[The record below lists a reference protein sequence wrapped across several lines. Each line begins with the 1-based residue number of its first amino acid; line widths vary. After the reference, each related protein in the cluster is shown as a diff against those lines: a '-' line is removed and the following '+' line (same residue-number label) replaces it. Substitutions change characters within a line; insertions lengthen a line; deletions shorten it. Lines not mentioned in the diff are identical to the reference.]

1 MALTDAACKAAKPTA
16 KPQKLFDGGGLFLF
30 ITPAGGKIWRQNYR
44 FGGKAKTLSHGP
56 YPAVTLAEARALREK
71 AKAALRDGVDPATVK
86 GKSADGSH
94 DSFEV
99 IARQWLD
106 AMAPSWVPAHSK
118 RIKARFEADVF
129 PKIGT
134 MAIDTISSPKA
145 LEVIRAVE
153 ERGALDVAKRLRQSM
168 GAVFRFGIASGK
180 CDRDPTADL
189 RGALKRTP
197 KVKHFAAL
205 GEKEIPDF
213 LKALR
218 SYDGEEMTRLALEFT
233 LRTAVRTNEARF
245 ARWDEITDD
254 TWIIPAEKMKM
265 SRDHVVCL
273 SVQSRK
279 ILDRLKQLAG
289 DSEWVFAGAKGK
301 PISGNTMIYGLYR
314 TGYHSRLTVH
324 GFRSMFSTA
333 ANESGL
339 WSSDAIE
346 WSLAHVHG
354 NKVRAAYNRATNMD
368 ERRKLAQWWSDY
380 LDRKDPANLA
390 DLLD

>member
-1 MALTDAACKAAKPTA
+1 MPLTDSQIRATKPTD
-16 KPQKLFDGGGLFLF
+16 KPQKLFDGGGLFLLVN
-30 ITPAGGKIWRQNYR
+30 PSGSKLWRQNYR
-44 FGGKAKTLSHGP
+44 YGGKSKTIAHGA
-56 YPAVTLAEARALREK
+56 YPAVSLAEARGLREK
-71 AKAALRDGVDPATVK
+71 AKAALRDGVDPASVK

-99 IARQWLD
+99 VAREWLD
-106 AMAPSWVPAHSK
+106 AMAPSWVPAHYE
-118 RIKARFEADVF
+118 RIKSRFEADVF
-129 PKIGT
+129 PKIGA

-145 LEVIRAVE
+145 LEVIRVVE

-189 RGALKRTP
+189 RGALKKTP

-218 SYDGEEMTRLALEFT
+218 NYDGEELTRLALEFT

-265 SRDHVVCL
+265 GRDHVVCL
-273 SVQSRK
+273 SLQSRK
-279 ILDRLKQLAG
+279 ILERLKQLAG

-301 PISGNTMIYGLYR
+301 PISGNTMIFALYR
-314 TGYHSRLTVH
+314 MGYHNRLTVH

-333 ANESGL
+333 ANEAQ
-339 WSSDAIE
+339 WRPDVIE
-346 WSLAHVHG
+346 WCLAHVPA
-354 NKVRAAYNRATNMD
+354 NKVRSAYNRATLLS
-368 ERRKLAQWWSDY
+368 ERRELMQWWSDY
-380 LDRKDPANLA
+380 LDRKNPANLA